1 MDTPLRF
8 GLIGCGTAGMFH
20 ARSIEALDGLQLVGV
35 YDFSPESAR
44 RFAAAYGAQPF
55 ETLDALLAC
64 RQIDAVCICTP
75 SGLHAAQALAAIQS
89 GKHVLIEKP
98 LATTVEDAE
107 MIVRAAEQAGLV
119 VDVVA
124 QLRLAESVCRIRR
137 AIADG
142 ELGQLTLCTLDMA
155 YFRSEEYYTSS
166 PWRGTW
172 KMDGG
177 GALMNQGIHGMDL
190 LLYLLGPVKSVSGL
204 ARTLARPIET
214 EDTAAAVLEFESGV
228 LCCVSAATSV
238 YPGSARCLK
247 LHGTKGS
254 ITLTEDTI
262 TEWNTTIRQEDS
274 AVNEY
279 ATFSR
284 PETVPVSAH
293 IGVLRD
299 FAQAIRES
307 SSPVS
312 TAADGFNAV
321 SLIKTVYEASKTG
334 IPQIPAYIVP
344 HHELYQ

>member
-1 MDTPLRF
+1 MEAPLRF
-8 GLIGCGTAGMFH
+8 GLIGCGTAGVFH
-20 ARSIEALDGLQLVGV
+20 ARSIEALDGLRLVGV

-44 RFAAAYGAQPF
+44 RFAEAYGVRSF
-55 ETLDALLAC
+55 DTLEALLTC
-64 RQIDAVCICTP
+64 DEINAVCICTP
-75 SGLHAAQALAAIQS
+75 SGLHAAQALAAIEK

-107 MIVRAAEQAGLV
+107 RIVRAAGQAGVV

-124 QLRLAESVCRIRR
+124 QLRLADSVCRIRK
-137 AIADG
+137 ALADG
-142 ELGQLTLCTLDMA
+142 ELGQLTLCTLDMS
-155 YFRSEEYYTSS
+155 YYRSEEYYTAS

-204 ARTLARPIET
+204 AKTMARPIET
-214 EDTAAAVLEFESGV
+214 EDTAAAVLEFENGV

-238 YPGSARCLK
+238 YPGAPRCLK

-262 TEWNTTIRQEDS
+262 TEWNTTTRQEIC
-274 AVNEY
+274 AVNDY
-279 ATFSR
+279 NTFSR
-284 PETVPVSAH
+284 PETVPVNAH

-299 FAQAIRES
+299 FVQAIRQKTA
-307 SSPVS
+307 PIS

-321 SLIKTVYEASKTG
+321 ALIKTVYKASATG
-334 IPQIPAYIVP
+334 ISQIPAYKKINR
-344 HHELYQ
+344 